1 MEFAFYICGLIAILA
16 TLRVITH
23 TNPVHALLY
32 LIISLLAISGV
43 FFSLGAYFAG
53 ALEIIVY
60 AGAIMVLFVFVVMM
74 LNLGGS
80 EIEQERQ
87 WLKPQVWIGPAILS
101 AIMLVV
107 IVYAILGVNDQGI
120 DGTPISAKAVG
131 ITLFGPYVL
140 AVELASMLLLA
151 GLVVAFHV
159 GREERAGEVLSNRKD
174 DSDEKKNGG
183 ARMIPLQH
191 GLILAAI
198 LFVLGLTGLVIRR
211 NLLFMLIGLEI
222 MINASALAFVVA
234 GSYWGQTDGQVMY
247 ILAISL
253 AAAEASIGLALLLQ
267 LHRRRQNLNIDS
279 VSEMRG

>member
-80 EIEQERQ
+80 EIERQ

-131 ITLFGPYVL
+131 ISLFGPYVL

-159 GREERAGEVLSNRKD
+159 GREERVGEVLSNRTD
-174 DSDEKKNGG
+174 DRAKRKTEER
-183 ARMIPLQH
+183 A
-191 GLILAAI
+191 
-198 LFVLGLTGLVIRR
+198 
-211 NLLFMLIGLEI
+211 
-222 MINASALAFVVA
+222 
-234 GSYWGQTDGQVMY
+234 
-247 ILAISL
+247 
-253 AAAEASIGLALLLQ
+253 
-267 LHRRRQNLNIDS
+267 
-279 VSEMRG
+279 

>member
-32 LIISLLAISGV
+32 LVISLLAISGV

-87 WLKPQVWIGPAILS
+87 WLKPQVWIGPAVLS
-101 AIMLVV
+101 AIMLAV

-159 GREERAGEVLSNRKD
+159 GREERAGEVLSNRAD
-174 DSDEKKNGG
+174 DRAKENGG
-183 ARMIPLQH
+183 ARMIPLTH

>member
-1 MEFAFYICGLIAILA
+1 
-16 TLRVITH
+16 
-23 TNPVHALLY
+23 
-32 LIISLLAISGV
+32 
-43 FFSLGAYFAG
+43 
-53 ALEIIVY
+53 
-60 AGAIMVLFVFVVMM
+60 MVLFVFVVMM

-174 DSDEKKNGG
+174 DSAKEK
-183 ARMIPLQH
+183 RRSTRDPLTTWTDPR
-191 GLILAAI
+191 GNLIRSWLNRS
-198 LFVLGLTGLVIRR
+198 GYPSQ
-211 NLLFMLIGLEI
+211 
-222 MINASALAFVVA
+222 SAVYADWS
-234 GSYWGQTDGQVMY
+234 GNHD
-247 ILAISL
+247 
-253 AAAEASIGLALLLQ
+253 
-267 LHRRRQNLNIDS
+267 
-279 VSEMRG
+279 

>member
-1 MEFAFYICGLIAILA
+1 MEFAFYICGLVAILT

-80 EIEQERQ
+80 EIERERQ
-87 WLKPQVWIGPAILS
+87 WLTPQVWMGPALLS
-101 AIMLVV
+101 AVLLAV
-107 IVYAILGVNDQGI
+107 IIYAIMGVNDQGI

-131 ITLFGPYVL
+131 KDLFGAYVL

-159 GREERAGEVLSNRKD
+159 GREDRMGEVLSNRPEDRAKRKT
-174 DSDEKKNGG
+174 EEH
-183 ARMIPLQH
+183 A
-191 GLILAAI
+191 
-198 LFVLGLTGLVIRR
+198 
-211 NLLFMLIGLEI
+211 
-222 MINASALAFVVA
+222 
-234 GSYWGQTDGQVMY
+234 
-247 ILAISL
+247 
-253 AAAEASIGLALLLQ
+253 
-267 LHRRRQNLNIDS
+267 
-279 VSEMRG
+279 

>member
-60 AGAIMVLFVFVVMM
+60 AGAIMVMM

-174 DSDEKKNGG
+174 DSAKRKTEEH
-183 ARMIPLQH
+183 A
-191 GLILAAI
+191 
-198 LFVLGLTGLVIRR
+198 
-211 NLLFMLIGLEI
+211 
-222 MINASALAFVVA
+222 
-234 GSYWGQTDGQVMY
+234 
-247 ILAISL
+247 
-253 AAAEASIGLALLLQ
+253 
-267 LHRRRQNLNIDS
+267 
-279 VSEMRG
+279 